1 MPAARISDSIR
12 RVFTET
18 FTARDVGESLAS
30 FDDDTL
36 FDDVHAFM
44 KARDFDVVGIRR
56 EGQVVGFVHRDA
68 LGGGSCGQY
77 MRPLHEVAV
86 LKDSDSLLSI
96 LKELNRAPFLF
107 VTAFGCVNGI
117 ITRADMQKSPVRMWL
132 FGLVTL
138 IEMRCTELIEEHC
151 PANSWKE
158 YLSEAR
164 LQKAEDLLAERSR
177 RNQSLQLLDC
187 LQFSDKGQVIA
198 RNEAIRK
205 RTVFPSRRQAEEAI
219 KKLEQLRNNLAHS
232 QDIITSDWDTIIRL
246 CDFVSQQ

>member
-1 MPAARISDSIR
+1 
-12 RVFTET
+12 VFTET
-18 FTARDVGESLAS
+18 FTARDVAESLAS
-30 FDDDTL
+30 FDDETL
-36 FDDVHAFM
+36 LEDVHAFM

-56 EGQVVGFVHRDA
+56 EGQIVGFVPRDA
-68 LGGGSCGQY
+68 LGGGSSGQH
-77 MRPLHEVAV
+77 MCPLHDVAV
-86 LKDSDSLLSI
+86 LKDSDSLLSV
-96 LKELNRAPFLF
+96 LKELNRVPFLF

-138 IEMRCTELIEEHC
+138 IEMRCTELIEQHC
-151 PANSWKE
+151 PANSWRE

-164 LQKAEDLLAERSR
+164 LQKAEALLAERSR

-198 RNEAIRK
+198 RNEAIRE
-205 RTVFPSRRQAEEAI
+205 RTIFPSRRQAAEVI

-246 CDFVSQQ
+246 CDFVAQQ